1 MEDQGVKLEKRP
13 EETLA
18 IDTAEADRLRV
29 LEEKKARREAAAK
42 LKRKKIRRKRIITS
56 VIALAVVGGIAF
68 GMMQLF
74 KEKEPELTVW
84 SQPVMRGSISS
95 SVTGSGE
102 TKALKSA
109 TLTLSSGGTVQE
121 VYVQEGQ
128 QVKEGDPLYKVDS
141 TEAQKAVEDAQ
152 KTVNDYQKQIDA
164 LNKSYADLTF
174 TAPFTGKLIDA
185 PDLKVGNTIASG
197 EKLGKLVD
205 DNTMK
210 LSLYFSYAYEQEFSV
225 GKTATISI
233 PTTMTNVT
241 GTVETINKV
250 QRISPEGSKLFE
262 VIFTMKNPGTLTE
275 GMGATASLKASDG
288 SEIFAYEPGT
298 LTYNRSVDLTTK
310 AGGELIKVNLVNYST
325 VQSGTVLVQMK
336 GDNNDDQMASLS
348 TSLADAQANLKKAQ
362 ESLAKYNAV
371 SPITGTVLSVG
382 LQAGQT
388 VPTDTTAVSIADTSI
403 MTVEIKVDSMN
414 VSYVKAGMPCDII
427 QYDMMT
433 GDQRPVT
440 GTVTSVSLE
449 GKNENGRLLFPGH
462 HPGGEPRRG
471 AAARY
476 VCGVQHDGVPGGRLF
491 AGAAAG
497 RQADPA
503 GYLRLCGRRAHGKR
517 AGPGGAGHGGPGGLL
532 CRGGYHRFVRSG
544 QRGNQGGPGGR
555 PERLYPV
562 YDQRRQLLGYGRRHE
577 RRRHR
582 RGMR

>member
-13 EETLA
+13 EETPA

-74 KEKEPELTVW
+74 KEKKPELTVW
-84 SQPVMRGSISS
+84 SQPVMRGPISS

-121 VYVQEGQ
+121 VYVEEGQ

-205 DNTMK
+205 DSTMK

-262 VIFTMKNPGTLTE
+262 VIFSMKNPGTLTE
-275 GMGATASLKASDG
+275 GMGATASLKAADG

-310 AGGELIKVNLVNYST
+310 AGGELIKVNLINYGT

-336 GDNNDDQMASLS
+336 GDNNDDQMASLN
-348 TSLADAQANLKKAQ
+348 TSLSDAQANLKKAQ

-371 SPITGTVLSVG
+371 APISGTVLSVG
-382 LQAGQT
+382 LQPGQT

-414 VSYVKAGMPCDII
+414 ISYVKAGMSCDIV
-427 QYDMMT
+427 QYDMN
-433 GDQRPVT
+433 GDQTTVP

-449 GKNENGRLLFPGH
+449 GKNENGVSYFPATIQVENPDGQLR
-462 HPGGEPRRG
+462 PGMYVEYSMTASQVDDCLQVPLQAVKQTQLGTCVFVEGEPTDK
-471 AAARY
+471 A
-476 VCGVQHDGVPGGRLF
+476 L
-491 AGAAAG
+491 
-497 RQADPA
+497 DPA
-503 GYLRLCGRRAHGKR
+503 ELGMEVPEGYYAVAVTIGVSDQANVEIKEGVEE
-517 AGPGGAGHGGPGGLL
+517 GQNIFIQYMTNEGSSWDTGGMGGAIAVG
-532 CRGGYHRFVRSG
+532 
-544 QRGNQGGPGGR
+544 
-555 PERLYPV
+555 
-562 YDQRRQLLGYGRRHE
+562 
-577 RRRHR
+577 
-582 RGMR
+582 

>member
-13 EETLA
+13 EETPA

-74 KEKEPELTVW
+74 KEKKPELTVW
-84 SQPVMRGSISS
+84 SQPVMRGPISS

-205 DNTMK
+205 DSTMK

-262 VIFTMKNPGTLTE
+262 VIFSMKNPGTLTE
-275 GMGATASLKASDG
+275 GMGATASLKAADG

-310 AGGELIKVNLVNYST
+310 AGGELIKVNLINYGT

-336 GDNNDDQMASLS
+336 GDNNDDQMAS
-348 TSLADAQANLKKAQ
+348 QH
-362 ESLAKYNAV
+362 
-371 SPITGTVLSVG
+371 LSVRCPG
-382 LQAGQT
+382 QPEKGPGIPGQVQRRGPHLRYGPVRRLAAGPDGAHRYHGGVHRGYQH
-388 VPTDTTAVSIADTSI
+388 
-403 MTVEIKVDSMN
+403 
-414 VSYVKAGMPCDII
+414 
-427 QYDMMT
+427 YDR
-433 GDQRPVT
+433 GDQS
-440 GTVTSVSLE
+440 GQHE
-449 GKNENGRLLFPGH
+449 RLLCQSRYELRYCPVRY
-462 HPGGEPRRG
+462 ERRPDHS
-471 AAARY
+471 ARY
-476 VCGVQHDGVPGGRLF
+476 GDLRQSGG
-491 AGAAAG
+491 
-497 RQADPA
+497 Q
-503 GYLRLCGRRAHGKR
+503 
-517 AGPGGAGHGGPGGLL
+517 
-532 CRGGYHRFVRSG
+532 
-544 QRGNQGGPGGR
+544 
-555 PERLYPV
+555 E
-562 YDQRRQLLGYGRRHE
+562 
-577 RRRHR
+577 
-582 RGMR
+582 

>member
-13 EETLA
+13 EETPA

-74 KEKEPELTVW
+74 KEKKPELTVW
-84 SQPVMRGSISS
+84 SQPVMRGPISS

-205 DNTMK
+205 DSTMK

-262 VIFTMKNPGTLTE
+262 VIFSMKNPGTLTE
-275 GMGATASLKASDG
+275 GMGATASLKAADG

-310 AGGELIKVNLVNYST
+310 AGGELIKVNLINYGT

-336 GDNNDDQMASLS
+336 GDNNDDQMASLN
-348 TSLADAQANLKKAQ
+348 TSLSDAQANLKKAQ

-371 SPITGTVLSVG
+371 APISGTVLSVG
-382 LQAGQT
+382 LQPGQT
-388 VPTDTTAVSIADTSI
+388 VSADTVAVSIADVSV

-414 VSYVKAGMPCDII
+414 VSYVKTGMPCDII
-427 QYDMMT
+427 QYDMN
-433 GDQRPVT
+433 GDQTTVS

-449 GKNENGRLLFPGH
+449 GKNENGVSYFPATIQVENPDGQLR
-462 HPGGEPRRG
+462 PGMYVEYSMTASQVDDCLQVPLQAVKQTQLGTCVFVEGEPTDK
-471 AAARY
+471 A
-476 VCGVQHDGVPGGRLF
+476 L
-491 AGAAAG
+491 
-497 RQADPA
+497 DPA
-503 GYLRLCGRRAHGKR
+503 ELGMEVPEGYYAVAVTIGVSDQANVEIKEGLEEGQNVFIQYMTNEGSSWDT
-517 AGPGGAGHGGPGGLL
+517 GGMGGAIAVG
-532 CRGGYHRFVRSG
+532 
-544 QRGNQGGPGGR
+544 
-555 PERLYPV
+555 
-562 YDQRRQLLGYGRRHE
+562 
-577 RRRHR
+577 
-582 RGMR
+582 

>member
-13 EETLA
+13 EETPA

-74 KEKEPELTVW
+74 KEKKPELTVW
-84 SQPVMRGSISS
+84 SQPVMRGPISS

-205 DNTMK
+205 DSTMK

-262 VIFTMKNPGTLTE
+262 VIFSMKNPGTLTE
-275 GMGATASLKASDG
+275 GMGATASLKAADG

-310 AGGELIKVNLVNYST
+310 AGGELIKVNLINYGT

-336 GDNNDDQMASLS
+336 GDNNDDQMASLN
-348 TSLADAQANLKKAQ
+348 TSLSDAQANLKKAQ

-371 SPITGTVLSVG
+371 APISGTVLSVG
-382 LQAGQT
+382 LQPGQT

-414 VSYVKAGMPCDII
+414 ISYVKAGMSCDIV
-427 QYDMMT
+427 QYDMN
-433 GDQRPVT
+433 GDQTTVP

-449 GKNENGRLLFPGH
+449 GKNENGVSYFPATIQVENPDGQLR
-462 HPGGEPRRG
+462 PGMYVEYSMTASQVDDCLQVPLQAVKQTQLGTCVFVEGEPTDK
-471 AAARY
+471 A
-476 VCGVQHDGVPGGRLF
+476 L
-491 AGAAAG
+491 
-497 RQADPA
+497 DPA
-503 GYLRLCGRRAHGKR
+503 ELGMEVPEGYYAVAVTIGVSDQANVEIKEGVEE
-517 AGPGGAGHGGPGGLL
+517 GQNIFIQYMTNEGSSWDTGGMGGAIAVG
-532 CRGGYHRFVRSG
+532 
-544 QRGNQGGPGGR
+544 
-555 PERLYPV
+555 
-562 YDQRRQLLGYGRRHE
+562 
-577 RRRHR
+577 
-582 RGMR
+582 

>member
-13 EETLA
+13 EETPA

-74 KEKEPELTVW
+74 KEKEPEMTVW
-84 SQPVMRGSISS
+84 SQPVERGTISS
-95 SVTGSGE
+95 NVSGNGE

-109 TLTLSSGGTVQE
+109 TLTLTSGGTVQE

-128 QVKEGDPLYKVDS
+128 QVNEGDPLYTVDS
-141 TEAQKAVEDAQ
+141 AEARKAVEDAQ
-152 KTVNDYQKQIDA
+152 KNVNDYQKQIDA

-174 TAPFTGKLIDA
+174 TAPFTGKLIEA
-185 PDLKVGNTIASG
+185 PSLKVGNTISSG

-205 DNTMK
+205 DTSMK
-210 LSLYFSYAYEQEFSV
+210 LSLYFSYAYEQEFAV
-225 GKTATISI
+225 GKTANISI

-336 GDNNDDQMASLS
+336 GDNNDDQMASLNTSMS
-348 TSLADAQANLKKAQ
+348 TAQENLKKAQ
-362 ESLAKYNAV
+362 DALAKYNAV
-371 SPITGTVLSVG
+371 APISGTVLSVG
-382 LQAGQT
+382 LQPGQK
-388 VPTDTTAVSIADTSI
+388 VPTDTVAVTIADVSV
-403 MTVEIKVDSMN
+403 MTVEAKVDSMN
-414 VSYVKAGMPCDII
+414 VSYVKPGMPCNIV
-427 QYDMMT
+427 QYTMNGEQT
-433 GDQRPVT
+433 TAP
-440 GTVTSVSLE
+440 GTVLSVSLE
-449 GKNENGRLLFPGH
+449 GKTENGISYFPATIQVENPDGSLR
-462 HPGGEPRRG
+462 PGMYVEYSLSASQVEDALMVPLQAVKQTEQGTCVFVE
-471 AAARY
+471 AAEAPANALDSASLGMEVPKGFY
-476 VCGVQHDGVPGGRLF
+476 AVPVTIGVSDQTNVEIKEGVEEGQTVFIQYMTNEGSSWDDSGMGG
-491 AGAAAG
+491 GVVIMG
-497 RQADPA
+497 
-503 GYLRLCGRRAHGKR
+503 
-517 AGPGGAGHGGPGGLL
+517 
-532 CRGGYHRFVRSG
+532 
-544 QRGNQGGPGGR
+544 
-555 PERLYPV
+555 
-562 YDQRRQLLGYGRRHE
+562 
-577 RRRHR
+577 
-582 RGMR
+582 

>member
-13 EETLA
+13 EETPA

-74 KEKEPELTVW
+74 KEKKPELTIW
-84 SQPVMRGSISS
+84 SQPVERGTISS
-95 SVTGSGE
+95 NVSGNGE

-109 TLTLSSGGTVQE
+109 TLTLTSGGTVQE
-121 VYVQEGQ
+121 VFVKEGQ
-128 QVKEGDPLYKVDS
+128 QVNEGDPLYTVDS
-141 TEAQKAVEDAQ
+141 AEARKAVEDAQ
-152 KTVNDYQKQIDA
+152 KNVNDYQKQIDA

-185 PDLKVGNTIASG
+185 PSLKVGNTISSG

-205 DNTMK
+205 DTSMK
-210 LSLYFSYAYEQEFSV
+210 LSLYFSYAYEQEFAV

-336 GDNNDDQMASLS
+336 GDNNDDQMASLNTSMS
-348 TSLADAQANLKKAQ
+348 TAQENLKKAQ
-362 ESLAKYNAV
+362 DALAKYNAV
-371 SPITGTVLSVG
+371 APISGTVLSVG
-382 LQAGQT
+382 LQPGQK
-388 VPTDTTAVSIADTSI
+388 VPTDTVAVTIADVSV
-403 MTVEIKVDSMN
+403 MTVEAKVDSMN
-414 VSYVKAGMPCDII
+414 VSYVKPGMPCNIV
-427 QYDMMT
+427 QYTMNGEQT
-433 GDQRPVT
+433 TAP
-440 GTVTSVSLE
+440 GTVLSVSLE
-449 GKNENGRLLFPGH
+449 GKTENGISYFPATIQVENPDGSLR
-462 HPGGEPRRG
+462 PGMYVEYSLSASQVEDALMVPLQAVKQTEQGTCVFVEAAEPPANALDSASLG
-471 AAARY
+471 MEVPKGFYA
-476 VCGVQHDGVPGGRLF
+476 VPVTIGVSDQTNVEIKEGVEEGQTVFIQYMTNEGSSWDDSGMGG
-491 AGAAAG
+491 GVVIMG
-497 RQADPA
+497 
-503 GYLRLCGRRAHGKR
+503 
-517 AGPGGAGHGGPGGLL
+517 
-532 CRGGYHRFVRSG
+532 
-544 QRGNQGGPGGR
+544 
-555 PERLYPV
+555 
-562 YDQRRQLLGYGRRHE
+562 
-577 RRRHR
+577 
-582 RGMR
+582 

>member
-13 EETLA
+13 EETPA

-74 KEKEPELTVW
+74 KEKKPELTVW
-84 SQPVMRGSISS
+84 SQSVMRGPISS

-185 PDLKVGNTIASG
+185 PDLKVGNSIASG

-205 DNTMK
+205 DSTMK

-262 VIFTMKNPGTLTE
+262 VIFSMKNPGTLTE
-275 GMGATASLKASDG
+275 GMGATASLKAADG

-310 AGGELIKVNLVNYST
+310 AGGELIKVNLINYGT

-336 GDNNDDQMASLS
+336 GDNNDDQMASLN
-348 TSLADAQANLKKAQ
+348 TSLSDAQANLKKAQ

-371 SPITGTVLSVG
+371 APISGTVLSVG
-382 LQAGQT
+382 LQPGQT

-414 VSYVKAGMPCDII
+414 ISYVKAGMSCDIV
-427 QYDMMT
+427 QYDMN
-433 GDQRPVT
+433 GDQTTVP

-449 GKNENGRLLFPGH
+449 GKNENGVSYFPATIQVENPDGQLR
-462 HPGGEPRRG
+462 PGMYVEYSMTASQVDDCLQVPLQAVKQTQLGTCVFVEGEPTDK
-471 AAARY
+471 A
-476 VCGVQHDGVPGGRLF
+476 L
-491 AGAAAG
+491 
-497 RQADPA
+497 DPA
-503 GYLRLCGRRAHGKR
+503 ELGMEVPEGYYAVAVTIGVSDQANVEIKEGLEEGQNVFIQYMTNEGSSWDT
-517 AGPGGAGHGGPGGLL
+517 GGMGGAIAVG
-532 CRGGYHRFVRSG
+532 
-544 QRGNQGGPGGR
+544 
-555 PERLYPV
+555 
-562 YDQRRQLLGYGRRHE
+562 
-577 RRRHR
+577 
-582 RGMR
+582 

>member
-13 EETLA
+13 EETPA

-74 KEKEPELTVW
+74 KEKKPELTVW
-84 SQPVMRGSISS
+84 SQPVMRGPISS

-205 DNTMK
+205 DSTMK

-262 VIFTMKNPGTLTE
+262 VIFSMKNPGTLTE
-275 GMGATASLKASDG
+275 GMGATASLKAADG

-310 AGGELIKVNLVNYST
+310 AGGELIKVNLINYGT

-336 GDNNDDQMASLS
+336 GDNNDDQMASLN
-348 TSLADAQANLKKAQ
+348 TSLSDAQANLKKAQ

-371 SPITGTVLSVG
+371 APISGTVLSVG
-382 LQAGQT
+382 LQPGQT

-414 VSYVKAGMPCDII
+414 ISYVKAGMSCDIV
-427 QYDMMT
+427 QYDMN
-433 GDQRPVT
+433 GDQTTVP

-449 GKNENGRLLFPGH
+449 GKNENGVSYFPATIQVENPDGQLR
-462 HPGGEPRRG
+462 PGMYVEYSMTASQVDDCLQVPLQAVKQTQLGTCVFVEGEPTDK
-471 AAARY
+471 A
-476 VCGVQHDGVPGGRLF
+476 L
-491 AGAAAG
+491 
-497 RQADPA
+497 DPA
-503 GYLRLCGRRAHGKR
+503 ELGMEVPEGYYAVAVTIGVSDQANVEIKEGLEEGQNVFIQYMTNEGSSWDT
-517 AGPGGAGHGGPGGLL
+517 GGMGGAIAVG
-532 CRGGYHRFVRSG
+532 
-544 QRGNQGGPGGR
+544 
-555 PERLYPV
+555 
-562 YDQRRQLLGYGRRHE
+562 
-577 RRRHR
+577 
-582 RGMR
+582 

>member
-13 EETLA
+13 EETPA

-74 KEKEPELTVW
+74 KEKKPELTVW
-84 SQPVMRGSISS
+84 SQPVMRGPISS

-205 DNTMK
+205 DSTMK

-262 VIFTMKNPGTLTE
+262 VIFSMKNPGTLTE
-275 GMGATASLKASDG
+275 GMGATASLKAADG

-310 AGGELIKVNLVNYST
+310 AGGELIKVNLINYGT

-336 GDNNDDQMASLS
+336 GDNNDDQMASLN
-348 TSLADAQANLKKAQ
+348 TSLSDAQANLKKAQ

-371 SPITGTVLSVG
+371 APISGTVLSVG
-382 LQAGQT
+382 LQPGQT

-414 VSYVKAGMPCDII
+414 VSYVKAGMSCDIV
-427 QYDMMT
+427 QYDMN
-433 GDQRPVT
+433 GDQTTVP

-449 GKNENGRLLFPGH
+449 GKNENGVSYFPATIQVENPDGQLR
-462 HPGGEPRRG
+462 PGMYVEYSMTASQVDDCLQVPLQAVKQTQLGTCVFVEGEPTDK
-471 AAARY
+471 A
-476 VCGVQHDGVPGGRLF
+476 L
-491 AGAAAG
+491 
-497 RQADPA
+497 DPA
-503 GYLRLCGRRAHGKR
+503 ELGMEVPEGYYAVAVTIGVSDQANVEIKEGVEE
-517 AGPGGAGHGGPGGLL
+517 GQNIFIQYMTNEGSSWDTGGMGGAIAVG
-532 CRGGYHRFVRSG
+532 
-544 QRGNQGGPGGR
+544 
-555 PERLYPV
+555 
-562 YDQRRQLLGYGRRHE
+562 
-577 RRRHR
+577 
-582 RGMR
+582 

>member
-13 EETLA
+13 EETPA

-74 KEKEPELTVW
+74 KEKEPELTIW

-205 DNTMK
+205 DSTMK

-262 VIFTMKNPGTLTE
+262 VIFSMKNPGTLTE
-275 GMGATASLKASDG
+275 GMGATASLKAADG

-310 AGGELIKVNLVNYST
+310 AGGELIKVNLINYGT

-336 GDNNDDQMASLS
+336 GDNNDDQMASLN
-348 TSLADAQANLKKAQ
+348 TSLSDAQANLKKAQ

-371 SPITGTVLSVG
+371 APISGTVLSVG
-382 LQAGQT
+382 LQPGQT

-414 VSYVKAGMPCDII
+414 ISYVKAGMSCDIV
-427 QYDMMT
+427 QYDMN
-433 GDQRPVT
+433 GDQTTVP

-449 GKNENGRLLFPGH
+449 GKNENGVSYFPATIQVENPDGQLR
-462 HPGGEPRRG
+462 PGMYVEYSMTASQVDDCLQVPLQAVKQTQLGTCVFVEGEPTDK
-471 AAARY
+471 A
-476 VCGVQHDGVPGGRLF
+476 L
-491 AGAAAG
+491 
-497 RQADPA
+497 DPA
-503 GYLRLCGRRAHGKR
+503 ELGMEVPEGYYAVAVTIGVSDQANVEIKEGVEE
-517 AGPGGAGHGGPGGLL
+517 GQNIFIQYMTNEGSSWDTGGMGGAIAVG
-532 CRGGYHRFVRSG
+532 
-544 QRGNQGGPGGR
+544 
-555 PERLYPV
+555 
-562 YDQRRQLLGYGRRHE
+562 
-577 RRRHR
+577 
-582 RGMR
+582 

>member
-13 EETLA
+13 EETPA

-262 VIFTMKNPGTLTE
+262 VIFSMKNPGTLTE
-275 GMGATASLKASDG
+275 GMGATASLKAADG

-310 AGGELIKVNLVNYST
+310 AGGELIKVNLINYGT

-336 GDNNDDQMASLS
+336 GDNNDDQMASLN
-348 TSLADAQANLKKAQ
+348 TSLSDAQANLKKAQ

-371 SPITGTVLSVG
+371 APISGTVLSVG
-382 LQAGQT
+382 LQPGQT

-414 VSYVKAGMPCDII
+414 ISYVKAGMSCDIV
-427 QYDMMT
+427 QYDMN
-433 GDQRPVT
+433 GDQTTVP

-449 GKNENGRLLFPGH
+449 GKNENGVSYFPATIQVENPDGQLR
-462 HPGGEPRRG
+462 PGMYVEYSMTASQVDDCLQVPLQAVKQTQLGTCVFVEGEPTDK
-471 AAARY
+471 A
-476 VCGVQHDGVPGGRLF
+476 L
-491 AGAAAG
+491 
-497 RQADPA
+497 DPA
-503 GYLRLCGRRAHGKR
+503 ELGMEVPEGYYAVAVTIGVSDQANVEIKEGVEE
-517 AGPGGAGHGGPGGLL
+517 GQNIFIQYMTNEGSSWDTGGMGGAIAVG
-532 CRGGYHRFVRSG
+532 
-544 QRGNQGGPGGR
+544 
-555 PERLYPV
+555 
-562 YDQRRQLLGYGRRHE
+562 
-577 RRRHR
+577 
-582 RGMR
+582 

>member
-13 EETLA
+13 EETPA

-74 KEKEPELTVW
+74 KEKKPELTVW
-84 SQPVMRGSISS
+84 SQPVMRGPISS

-205 DNTMK
+205 DSTMK

-262 VIFTMKNPGTLTE
+262 VIFSMKNPGTLTE
-275 GMGATASLKASDG
+275 GMGATASLKAADG

-310 AGGELIKVNLVNYST
+310 AGGELIKVNLINYGT

-336 GDNNDDQMASLS
+336 GDNNDDQMASLN
-348 TSLADAQANLKKAQ
+348 TSLSDAQANLKKAQ

-371 SPITGTVLSVG
+371 APISGTVLSVG
-382 LQAGQT
+382 LQPGQT

-414 VSYVKAGMPCDII
+414 ISYVKAGMGCDIV
-427 QYDMMT
+427 QYDMN
-433 GDQRPVT
+433 GDQTTVP

-449 GKNENGRLLFPGH
+449 GKNENGVSYFPATIQVENPDGQLR
-462 HPGGEPRRG
+462 PGMYVEYSMTASQVDDCLQVPLQAVKQTQLGTCVFVEGEPTDK
-471 AAARY
+471 A
-476 VCGVQHDGVPGGRLF
+476 L
-491 AGAAAG
+491 
-497 RQADPA
+497 DPA
-503 GYLRLCGRRAHGKR
+503 ELGMEVPEGYYAVAVTIGVSDQANVEIKEGLEEGQNVFIQYMTNEGSSWDT
-517 AGPGGAGHGGPGGLL
+517 GGMGGAIAVG
-532 CRGGYHRFVRSG
+532 
-544 QRGNQGGPGGR
+544 
-555 PERLYPV
+555 
-562 YDQRRQLLGYGRRHE
+562 
-577 RRRHR
+577 
-582 RGMR
+582 

>member
-13 EETLA
+13 EETPA

-74 KEKEPELTVW
+74 KEKKPELTVW
-84 SQPVMRGSISS
+84 SQPVMRGPISS

-185 PDLKVGNTIASG
+185 PDLKVGNSIASG

-205 DNTMK
+205 DSTMK

-262 VIFTMKNPGTLTE
+262 VIFSMKNPGTLTE
-275 GMGATASLKASDG
+275 GMGATASLKAADG

-310 AGGELIKVNLVNYST
+310 AGGELIKVNLINYGT

-336 GDNNDDQMASLS
+336 GDNNDDQMASLN
-348 TSLADAQANLKKAQ
+348 TSLSDAQANLKKAQ

-371 SPITGTVLSVG
+371 APISGTVLSVG
-382 LQAGQT
+382 LQPGQT

-414 VSYVKAGMPCDII
+414 ISYVKAGMSCDIV
-427 QYDMMT
+427 QYDMN
-433 GDQRPVT
+433 GDQTTVP

-449 GKNENGRLLFPGH
+449 GKNENGVSYFPATIQVENPDGQLR
-462 HPGGEPRRG
+462 PGMYVEYSMTASQVDDCLQVPLQAVKQTQLGTCVFVEGEPTDK
-471 AAARY
+471 A
-476 VCGVQHDGVPGGRLF
+476 L
-491 AGAAAG
+491 
-497 RQADPA
+497 DPA
-503 GYLRLCGRRAHGKR
+503 ELGMEVPEGYYAVAVTIGVSDQANVEIKEGLEEGQNVFIQYMTNEGSSWDT
-517 AGPGGAGHGGPGGLL
+517 GGMGGAIAVG
-532 CRGGYHRFVRSG
+532 
-544 QRGNQGGPGGR
+544 
-555 PERLYPV
+555 
-562 YDQRRQLLGYGRRHE
+562 
-577 RRRHR
+577 
-582 RGMR
+582 

>member
-13 EETLA
+13 EETPA

-74 KEKEPELTVW
+74 KEKKPELTVW
-84 SQPVMRGSISS
+84 SQPVMRGPISS

-205 DNTMK
+205 DSTMK

-262 VIFTMKNPGTLTE
+262 VIFSMKNPGTLTE
-275 GMGATASLKASDG
+275 GMGATASLKAADG

-310 AGGELIKVNLVNYST
+310 AGGELIKVNLINYGT

-336 GDNNDDQMASLS
+336 GDNNDDQMASLN
-348 TSLADAQANLKKAQ
+348 TSLSDAQANLKKAQ

-371 SPITGTVLSVG
+371 APISGTVLSVG
-382 LQAGQT
+382 LQPGQT

-414 VSYVKAGMPCDII
+414 VSYVKAGMSCDIV
-427 QYDMMT
+427 QYDMN
-433 GDQRPVT
+433 GDQTTVP

-449 GKNENGRLLFPGH
+449 GKNENGVSYFPATIQVENPDGQLR
-462 HPGGEPRRG
+462 PGMYVEYSMTASQVDDCLQVPLQAVKQTQLGTCVFVEGEPTDK
-471 AAARY
+471 A
-476 VCGVQHDGVPGGRLF
+476 L
-491 AGAAAG
+491 
-497 RQADPA
+497 DPA
-503 GYLRLCGRRAHGKR
+503 ELGMEVPEGYYAVAVTIGVSDQANVEIKEGLEEGQNVFIQYMTNEGSSWDT
-517 AGPGGAGHGGPGGLL
+517 GGMGGAIAVG
-532 CRGGYHRFVRSG
+532 
-544 QRGNQGGPGGR
+544 
-555 PERLYPV
+555 
-562 YDQRRQLLGYGRRHE
+562 
-577 RRRHR
+577 
-582 RGMR
+582 

>member
-13 EETLA
+13 EETPA

-74 KEKEPELTVW
+74 KEKKPELTVW
-84 SQPVMRGSISS
+84 SQPVMRGPISS

-185 PDLKVGNTIASG
+185 PDLKVGNSIASG

-205 DNTMK
+205 DSTMK
-210 LSLYFSYAYEQEFSV
+210 LSLYFSYAYEQEFAV

-262 VIFTMKNPGTLTE
+262 VIFSMKNPGTLTE
-275 GMGATASLKASDG
+275 GMGATASLKAADG

-336 GDNNDDQMASLS
+336 GDNNDDQMASLN
-348 TSLADAQANLKKAQ
+348 TSLSDAQANLKKAQ

-371 SPITGTVLSVG
+371 APISGTVLSVG
-382 LQAGQT
+382 LQPGQT

-414 VSYVKAGMPCDII
+414 VSYVKAGMSCDIV
-427 QYDMMT
+427 QYDMN
-433 GDQRPVT
+433 GDQTTVP

-449 GKNENGRLLFPGH
+449 GKNENGVSYFPATIQVENPDGQLR
-462 HPGGEPRRG
+462 PGMYVEYSMTASQVDDCLQVPLQAVKQTQLGTCVFVEGEPTDK
-471 AAARY
+471 A
-476 VCGVQHDGVPGGRLF
+476 L
-491 AGAAAG
+491 
-497 RQADPA
+497 DPA
-503 GYLRLCGRRAHGKR
+503 ELGMEVPEGYYAVAVTIGVSDQANVEIKEGVEE
-517 AGPGGAGHGGPGGLL
+517 GQNIFIQYMTNEGSSWDTGGMGGAIAVG
-532 CRGGYHRFVRSG
+532 
-544 QRGNQGGPGGR
+544 
-555 PERLYPV
+555 
-562 YDQRRQLLGYGRRHE
+562 
-577 RRRHR
+577 
-582 RGMR
+582 

>member
-13 EETLA
+13 EETPA

-74 KEKEPELTVW
+74 KEKKPELTVW
-84 SQPVMRGSISS
+84 SQPVMRGPISS

-185 PDLKVGNTIASG
+185 PDLKVGNSIASG

-205 DNTMK
+205 DSTMK
-210 LSLYFSYAYEQEFSV
+210 LSLYFSYAYEQEFAV

-262 VIFTMKNPGTLTE
+262 VIFSMKNPGTLTE

-310 AGGELIKVNLVNYST
+310 AGGELIKVNLINYGT

-336 GDNNDDQMASLS
+336 GDNNDDQMASLN
-348 TSLADAQANLKKAQ
+348 TSLSDAQANLKKAK

-371 SPITGTVLSVG
+371 APISGTVLSVG
-382 LQAGQT
+382 LQPGQT

-414 VSYVKAGMPCDII
+414 VSYVKAGMSCDIV
-427 QYDMMT
+427 QYDMN
-433 GDQRPVT
+433 GDQTTVP

-449 GKNENGRLLFPGH
+449 GKNENGVSYFPATIQVENPDGQLR
-462 HPGGEPRRG
+462 PGMYVEYSMTASQVDDCLQVPLQAVKQTQLGTCVFVEGEPTDK
-471 AAARY
+471 A
-476 VCGVQHDGVPGGRLF
+476 L
-491 AGAAAG
+491 
-497 RQADPA
+497 DPA
-503 GYLRLCGRRAHGKR
+503 ELGMEVPEGYYAVAVTIGVSDQANVEIKEGVEE
-517 AGPGGAGHGGPGGLL
+517 GQNIFIQYMTNEGSSWDTGGMGGAIAVG
-532 CRGGYHRFVRSG
+532 
-544 QRGNQGGPGGR
+544 
-555 PERLYPV
+555 
-562 YDQRRQLLGYGRRHE
+562 
-577 RRRHR
+577 
-582 RGMR
+582 

>member
-13 EETLA
+13 EETPA

-74 KEKEPELTVW
+74 KEKKPELTVW
-84 SQPVMRGSISS
+84 SQPVMRGPISS

-185 PDLKVGNTIASG
+185 PDLKVGNSIASG

-210 LSLYFSYAYEQEFSV
+210 LSLYFSYAYEQEFAV

-262 VIFTMKNPGTLTE
+262 VIFSMKNPGTLTE
-275 GMGATASLKASDG
+275 GMGATASLKAADG

-310 AGGELIKVNLVNYST
+310 AGGELIKVNLINYGT

-336 GDNNDDQMASLS
+336 GDNNDDQMASLN
-348 TSLADAQANLKKAQ
+348 TSLSDAQANLKKAQ

-371 SPITGTVLSVG
+371 APISGTVLSVG
-382 LQAGQT
+382 LQPGQT

-414 VSYVKAGMPCDII
+414 VSYVKAGMSCDIV
-427 QYDMMT
+427 QYDMN
-433 GDQRPVT
+433 GDQTTVP

-449 GKNENGRLLFPGH
+449 GKNENGVSYFPATIQVENPDGQLR
-462 HPGGEPRRG
+462 PGMYVEYSMTASQVDDCLQVPLQAVKQTQLGTCVFVEGEPTDK
-471 AAARY
+471 A
-476 VCGVQHDGVPGGRLF
+476 L
-491 AGAAAG
+491 
-497 RQADPA
+497 DPA
-503 GYLRLCGRRAHGKR
+503 ELGMEVPEGYYAVAVTIGVSDQANVEIKEGVEE
-517 AGPGGAGHGGPGGLL
+517 GQNIFIQYMTNEGSSWDTGGMGGAIAVG
-532 CRGGYHRFVRSG
+532 
-544 QRGNQGGPGGR
+544 
-555 PERLYPV
+555 
-562 YDQRRQLLGYGRRHE
+562 
-577 RRRHR
+577 
-582 RGMR
+582 

>member
-1 MEDQGVKLEKRP
+1 MEEHGVKLEQRP
-13 EETLA
+13 EETPV

-42 LKRKKIRRKRIITS
+42 LKRKKIRRKRIIS
-56 VIALAVVGGIAF
+56 LVVVLAIVGGITF

-74 KEKEPELTVW
+74 KEKKPEMTIW

-95 SVTGSGE
+95 NVTGSGE

-141 TEAQKAVEDAQ
+141 TEAQKAVDDAQ

-185 PDLKVGNTIASG
+185 PDLKVGNSISSG

-205 DNTMK
+205 DSYMK
-210 LSLYFSYAYEQEFSV
+210 LSLYFSYAYEKEFAV
-225 GKTATISI
+225 GKTANISI

-275 GMGATASLKASDG
+275 GMGATASLKAADG
-288 SEIFAYEPGT
+288 SEIFSYEPGT
-298 LTYNRSVDLTTK
+298 LTYNRSTDLATK
-310 AGGELIKVNLVNYST
+310 AGGELLKVNLINYGT
-325 VQSGTVLVQMK
+325 VQAGTVLVQMK
-336 GDNNDDQMASLS
+336 GDSTDDQMASLN
-348 TSLADAQANLKKAQ
+348 TSLAAAKENLKKAQ
-362 ESLAKYNAV
+362 DSLAKYNAV
-371 SPITGTVLSVG
+371 APISGTVLSVG
-382 LQAGQT
+382 LQPGQT
-388 VPTDTTAVSIADTSI
+388 VPTDTTAISIADTSI
-403 MTVEIKVDSMN
+403 MTVQIKVDSMN
-414 VSYVKAGMPCDII
+414 VSYVKAGMSCDII

-433 GDQRPVT
+433 GEQNPVT

-449 GKNENGRLLFPGH
+449 GKNENGTSYFPATVQVENPNGDLRPGMYVEYSMMASQVDDCLLVPIQAVKQTTQGTCVFIK
-462 HPGGEPRRG
+462 GEPTDKALDPTELG
-471 AAARY
+471 MEVPKGYYA
-476 VCGVQHDGVPGGRLF
+476 VSVTIGLSDQTNVEIKEGVEDGQEVFLDYISNEGSSWDTGGM
-491 AGAAAG
+491 
-497 RQADPA
+497 
-503 GYLRLCGRRAHGKR
+503 
-517 AGPGGAGHGGPGGLL
+517 GGGVVVMG
-532 CRGGYHRFVRSG
+532 
-544 QRGNQGGPGGR
+544 
-555 PERLYPV
+555 
-562 YDQRRQLLGYGRRHE
+562 
-577 RRRHR
+577 
-582 RGMR
+582 

>member
-13 EETLA
+13 EETPA

-74 KEKEPELTVW
+74 KEKKPELTVW
-84 SQPVMRGSISS
+84 SQPVMRGPISS

-205 DNTMK
+205 DSTMK

-262 VIFTMKNPGTLTE
+262 VIFSMKNPGTLTE
-275 GMGATASLKASDG
+275 GMGATASLKAADG

-310 AGGELIKVNLVNYST
+310 AGGELIKVNLINYGT

-336 GDNNDDQMASLS
+336 GDNNDDQMASLN
-348 TSLADAQANLKKAQ
+348 TSLSDAQANLKKAQ

-371 SPITGTVLSVG
+371 APISGTVLSVG
-382 LQAGQT
+382 LQPGQT
-388 VPTDTTAVSIADTSI
+388 VSADTVAVSIADVSV

-414 VSYVKAGMPCDII
+414 VSYVKTGMPCDII
-427 QYDMMT
+427 QYDMN
-433 GDQRPVT
+433 GDQTTVS

-449 GKNENGRLLFPGH
+449 GKNENGVSYFPATIQVENPDGQLR
-462 HPGGEPRRG
+462 PGMYVEYSMTASQVDDCLQVPLQAVKQTQLGTCVFVEGEPTDK
-471 AAARY
+471 A
-476 VCGVQHDGVPGGRLF
+476 L
-491 AGAAAG
+491 
-497 RQADPA
+497 DPA
-503 GYLRLCGRRAHGKR
+503 ELGMEVPEGYYAVAVTIGVSDQANVEIKEGVEE
-517 AGPGGAGHGGPGGLL
+517 GQNIFIQYMTNEGSSWDTGGMGGAIAVG
-532 CRGGYHRFVRSG
+532 
-544 QRGNQGGPGGR
+544 
-555 PERLYPV
+555 
-562 YDQRRQLLGYGRRHE
+562 
-577 RRRHR
+577 
-582 RGMR
+582 

>member
-13 EETLA
+13 EETPA

-42 LKRKKIRRKRIITS
+42 LKRKKIRRKRLITS
-56 VIALAVVGGIAF
+56 VITLAVIGGIAF

-74 KEKEPELTVW
+74 KEKKPELTIW

-433 GDQRPVT
+433 GEQRPVT

-449 GKNENGRLLFPGH
+449 GKNENGTSYFPATIQVENPDGELRPGMYVEYSMTASQADDCLLVPLQAVKQTQLGTCVFVE
-462 HPGGEPRRG
+462 GEPTEN
-471 AAARY
+471 A
-476 VCGVQHDGVPGGRLF
+476 L
-491 AGAAAG
+491 
-497 RQADPA
+497 DPA
-503 GYLRLCGRRAHGKR
+503 ELGMEVPEGYYAVAVTIGLSDQANVEIKEGLEEGQNVFIQYMTNEGSSWDTS
-517 AGPGGAGHGGPGGLL
+517 GGMGGGVVIMG
-532 CRGGYHRFVRSG
+532 
-544 QRGNQGGPGGR
+544 
-555 PERLYPV
+555 
-562 YDQRRQLLGYGRRHE
+562 
-577 RRRHR
+577 
-582 RGMR
+582 